1 MIAVVETGGK
11 QHQVS
16 PGCTIRVEK
25 LDAKKGEEVILDKV
39 LMVKKDDESL
49 FGNPLVSGAKVITEV
64 TRQDRAKKIIVYKF
78 KRRKNYHRKYGHRQ
92 AFTELKVREIQL
104 EQST

>member
-16 PGCTIRVEK
+16 PGSTIRVEK

-39 LMVKKDDESL
+39 LMVKKDDENL
-49 FGNPLVSGAKVITEV
+49 FGNPLVPGAKVIAEV
-64 TRQDRAKKIIVYKF
+64 TGQDRAKKIIVYKF

-92 AFTELKVREIQL
+92 AFTELKVKEIQL
-104 EQST
+104 QQSA